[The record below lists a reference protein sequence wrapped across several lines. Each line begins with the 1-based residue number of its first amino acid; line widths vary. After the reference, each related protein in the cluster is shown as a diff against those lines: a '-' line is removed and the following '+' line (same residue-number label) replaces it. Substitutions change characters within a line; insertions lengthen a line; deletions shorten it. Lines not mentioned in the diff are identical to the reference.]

1 MAVVDPKMDI
11 KKWWNENRW
20 RVTESNL
27 RECSENLS
35 YAANPEEME
44 YRKKV
49 LELCRQIAGEIKRR

>member
-1 MAVVDPKMDI
+1 MDT

-20 RVTESNL
+20 KVTESNL